1 MLWQAPSLFLFNC
14 YLTCFAI
21 AKYISTYFIICQIF
35 KNYYKF
41 AFALF
46 FCYTLS
52 IMEEERYKHLN
63 KYLKEKFGERTLK
76 ICIDGGFTCPNRDG
90 TLSTKGCIF
99 CSEKGSGELIHC
111 GSGDTITEKISNQV
125 KNYFCSYRSER
136 ANKFIAYF
144 QNFTNTYDSLDMLK
158 AKYDAALIDDRIVG
172 LEVATRPDCIN
183 SDIINLLKSY
193 KDKYYV
199 CVELGL
205 QTSND
210 ETGNL
215 INRGYSSRQFT
226 AAVKLLN
233 DAGIDVVVHIMVGLP
248 SESFD
253 DLKDTVD
260 FINMHNIHGLK
271 IHSTYVV
278 KNTALAD
285 MFFAGCYE
293 PISLE
298 YYLESLTYV
307 VTHISSN
314 VVIHR
319 ISGDS
324 PKDLLVAPEWN
335 LHKKWVLNGFDKIL
349 REQDLWQGKF
359 YK

>member
-1 MLWQAPSLFLFNC
+1 
-14 YLTCFAI
+14 
-21 AKYISTYFIICQIF
+21 
-35 KNYYKF
+35 
-41 AFALF
+41 
-46 FCYTLS
+46 
-52 IMEEERYKHLN
+52 MEEERYKHLN

-76 ICIDGGFTCPNRDG
+76 ICVDGGFTCPNRDG
-90 TLSTKGCIF
+90 TLSTSGCIF
-99 CSEKGSGELIHC
+99 CSEKGSGELIRC

-125 KNYFCSYRSER
+125 KNYFNSYRSER

-158 AKYDAALIDDRIVG
+158 SKYDAALIDDRIVG

-183 SDIINLLKSY
+183 KDIVDLLKSY

-210 ETGNL
+210 ETGTL
-215 INRGYSSRQFT
+215 INRGYSSCQFT
-226 AAVKLLN
+226 NAVKLLN
-233 DAGIDVVVHIMVGLP
+233 EANIDIVAHIMVGLP
-248 SESFD
+248 GENFD

-260 FINMHNIHGLK
+260 FINMHNIQGLK

-278 KNTALAD
+278 KNTDLAD
-285 MFFAGCYE
+285 MFFAGYYE

-298 YYLESLTYV
+298 YYLEALSYV
-307 VTHISSN
+307 VTHISPDI
-314 VVIHR
+314 VIHR
-319 ISGDS
+319 ISGDA
-324 PKDLLVAPEWN
+324 PKDLLVAPKWN

-349 REQDLWQGKF
+349 REQDLWQGKY
-359 YK
+359 YKA

>member
-1 MLWQAPSLFLFNC
+1 
-14 YLTCFAI
+14 
-21 AKYISTYFIICQIF
+21 
-35 KNYYKF
+35 
-41 AFALF
+41 
-46 FCYTLS
+46 
-52 IMEEERYKHLN
+52 MEEKERYKHLN

-90 TLSTKGCIF
+90 TISTKGCIF
-99 CSEKGSGELIHC
+99 CSEKGSGELIRC
-111 GSGDTITEKISNQV
+111 GSGNSIVEKIKNQV
-125 KNYFCSYRSER
+125 ENYFGSYRSER

-158 AKYDAALIDDRIVG
+158 SKYNAALIDDRIVG

-183 SDIINLLKSY
+183 EDIVNLLKSY

-210 ETGNL
+210 NTGIL
-215 INRGYSSRQFT
+215 INRGYSSCQFT
-226 AAVKLLN
+226 SAVKLLN
-233 DAGIDVVVHIMVGLP
+233 DAGIDVVAHIMIGLP
-248 SESFD
+248 DETFY
-253 DLKDTVD
+253 DLKNTVD
-260 FINMHNIHGLK
+260 FINSHNIQGLK

-278 KNTALAD
+278 KNTVLAD
-285 MFFAGCYE
+285 MYFDGRYE

-298 YYLESLTYV
+298 YYLKSLTYV
-307 VTHISSN
+307 VTHISPD

-319 ISGDS
+319 ISGDA
-324 PKDLLVAPEWN
+324 PKDLLIAPDWN

-349 REQDLWQGKF
+349 REQNLWQGK
-359 YK
+359 YYNGK